1 MTDDVILM
9 IFLAGNFII
18 MFLNIL
24 IIKNTVNFWKDCME
38 SIKEYHDS
46 NYEIAKS
53 ITNCTTNLLDF
64 MGYKKVDKNDT
75 RTTK

>member
-1 MTDDVILM
+1 MIEEVLLM
-9 IFLAGNFII
+9 IFLACNFII

-38 SIKEYHDS
+38 AIKKYHDS

-64 MGYKKVDKNDT
+64 MGYEKVNKNDT